1 MPVERLQL
9 TKLHNSSAA
18 ADSKVKVL
26 MFYAFKGILM
36 QI

>member
-18 ADSKVKVL
+18 VVSKVKVL
-26 MFYAFKGILM
+26 IFYAFKGTLM

>member
-1 MPVERLQL
+1 MSVERLQP

-18 ADSKVKVL
+18 VVSKVKVL
-26 MFYAFKGILM
+26 MFYAFKGTLM